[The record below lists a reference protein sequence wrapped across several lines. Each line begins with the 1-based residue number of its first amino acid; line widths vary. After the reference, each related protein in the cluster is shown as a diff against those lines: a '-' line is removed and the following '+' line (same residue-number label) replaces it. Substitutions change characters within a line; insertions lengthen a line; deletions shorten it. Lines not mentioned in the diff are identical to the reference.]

1 MPFLSH
7 DPQDP
12 AAASGPP
19 PAASVLIP
27 TRGRAAKLGCCLDA
41 LARQVDPAGRT
52 FTDQFEVLVGLD
64 GPDPESQALATRAG
78 PNVRAIPCDRA
89 GQLVVRERLVGLAR
103 GRIIITINDD
113 VEPCSTFIST
123 HIASHAEAEARG
135 TPAIIAGDSPWK
147 VHDGDTLFDRLVR
160 DTSMLF
166 FYDQMHEGT
175 AQDRWRDW
183 GFRHCWTLNASFP
196 TALVRAVGGFR
207 AIPLIYGHE
216 DIELAYRL
224 AERFRTPVL
233 FRPEAIAIHDHRY
246 APADVLN
253 REYQLGRASWMFAEA
268 NPSFAQALF
277 RRDIRAADEL
287 RYSEQFLG
295 REQSTAA
302 RLQDSFL
309 GLGGI
314 PADAIDGP
322 HAAAMLQLIYQ
333 QHLLLKRWMWR
344 AGLLDAAN
352 GAPNEVRRPTQQ
364 A

>member
-1 MPFLSH
+1 MPFLSR
-7 DPQDP
+7 DLPD
-12 AAASGPP
+12 S

-27 TRGRAAKLGCCLDA
+27 TRGRAAKLGRCLNA
-41 LARQVDPAGRT
+41 LARQVDPSGRAIPSH
-52 FTDQFEVLVGLD
+52 FEVLVGLD
-64 GPDPESQALATRAG
+64 GPDPESQALATKAG
-78 PNVRAIPCDRA
+78 PNVRAVPCDRA

-113 VEPCSTFIST
+113 VEPCPTFVST

-135 TPAIIAGDSPWK
+135 APAIIAGDSPWR

-166 FYDQMHEGT
+166 FYDQMRGADGEP
-175 AQDRWRDW
+175 QDRWRDW

-196 TALVRAVGGFR
+196 LALVREVGGFR
-207 AIPLIYGHE
+207 AIPFIYGHE

-246 APADVLN
+246 SPADVLN
-253 REYQLGRASWMFAEA
+253 REYQLGRASWVFAEA
-268 NPSFAQALF
+268 NPAFAQALF

-287 RYSEQFLG
+287 RYSEQFIA

-309 GLGGI
+309 GLTRL
-314 PADAIDGP
+314 PADSIDEP
-322 HAAAMLQLIYQ
+322 HAQAMLRLIYQ
-333 QHLLLKRWMWR
+333 QHLLLKRWIWR
-344 AGLLDAAN
+344 AGLLDASQ
-352 GAPNEVRRPTQQ
+352 GAPNEPRWPSH
-364 A
+364 